1 MYIIRMINFDILY
14 FQLQLLELPVD
25 HILDPLLLRDVP
37 HRGPQLPSQLQEQE
51 QAILQA
57 AQVTTNIVLYFI
69 FKHVTN
75 LSDLR

>member
-1 MYIIRMINFDILY
+1 MYYAMYIRMINFDVQY

-51 QAILQA
+51 QAILRA
-57 AQVTTNIVLYFI
+57 AQVTTNIV
-69 FKHVTN
+69 KPCPQT
-75 LSDLR
+75 LSPKTP